1 MRSLS
6 QYSLLSVLIVTGLL
20 LTGGAI
26 AQAPD
31 DPQGF
36 TTAVASLLKVD
47 GISDAIRIVGPLT
60 LEVPLASGGKIQI
73 NLDRTYGACRA
84 DPSKCGVLVNNLVK
98 GAEDVVRQAHTQGPA
113 TIATPESL
121 RAVLRPESYIRE
133 NPAVAQLGIMIKV
146 QGLPEGLQALLFA
159 DQTMTMR
166 LLGRQEIGQMHMS
179 ADAASA
185 VALRNMASVL
195 GPTDQAIGGV
205 PPQRIG
211 VLEGHPY
218 ESSRMLLHDDWAQV
232 SARFGG
238 HLIIAVPSAEQLIY
252 GAGTSPEVVRTMSA
266 MAHEAFARGERGI
279 SPSVFAWQ
287 PKGWTVAAP

>member
-1 MRSLS
+1 
-6 QYSLLSVLIVTGLL
+6 
-20 LTGGAI
+20 
-26 AQAPD
+26 
-31 DPQGF
+31 
-36 TTAVASLLKVD
+36 
-47 GISDAIRIVGPLT
+47 
-60 LEVPLASGGKIQI
+60 
-73 NLDRTYGACRA
+73 
-84 DPSKCGVLVNNLVK
+84 LVNNLVK

-113 TIATPESL
+113 TNATPESL

-146 QGLPEGLQALLFA
+146 QGLPEGLHALLFA

-266 MAHEAFARGERGI
+266 MAHEAFARAERGI